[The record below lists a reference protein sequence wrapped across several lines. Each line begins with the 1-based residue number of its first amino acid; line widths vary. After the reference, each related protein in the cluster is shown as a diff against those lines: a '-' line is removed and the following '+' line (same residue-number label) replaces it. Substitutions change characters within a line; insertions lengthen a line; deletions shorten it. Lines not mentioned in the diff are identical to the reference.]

1 MTPSSADP
9 AAMAGPAAETIEV
22 AVRPPYPVVVGHGI
36 LARLP
41 EWVREARVAVITD
54 ETVAHLHAEVVR
66 RALQEAGRHVS
77 LHVVSPGEDSKSF
90 DALASL
96 LRAFAREGL
105 DRGAAVL
112 AVGGGVVSD
121 LGGYAAA
128 SYMRGI
134 AFYVAPTTTLAMVD
148 ASVGG
153 KTGINLP
160 EGKNLVGAFW
170 QPAAVVADVATL
182 ATLPPREFRLGAVEA
197 FKHGLLEDPGLLD
210 LPEDPG
216 FAPQGDPAVLIARI
230 ARSIRV
236 KAAVVA
242 ADEREAGVRAH
253 LNLGHTL
260 GHALE
265 AVTHHDLPHGDAVA
279 YGLLFASHLG
289 RARGWADWTPHV
301 ERLLAWLQ
309 PAPLPSATF
318 DELAPYLQRDKKNRG
333 GRVRFVL
340 LEEVG
345 RPRVVDDVT
354 VEEQRAAWAAVE
366 IGRRTRQDAAAPR
379 EEKEGS

>member
-1 MTPSSADP
+1 MRSSPDP
-9 AAMAGPAAETIEV
+9 ARARGRATETIAIGV
-22 AVRPPYPVVVGHGI
+22 TPPYPVVVGHGI

-41 EWVREARVAVITD
+41 EWVQEARVAVVTD
-54 ETVAHLHAEVVR
+54 ETVARLYADRVGR
-66 RALQEAGRHVS
+66 SLRDAGGQVS
-77 LHVVSPGEDSKSF
+77 LHAVPPGEDSKSF
-90 DALASL
+90 DMLEWI
-96 LRAFAREGL
+96 LRGFAAEGV

-112 AVGGGVVSD
+112 ALGGGVVSD
-121 LGGYAAA
+121 LAGYAAA

-134 AFYVAPTTTLAMVD
+134 AFYVTPTTTLAMVD

-160 EGKNLVGAFW
+160 AGKNLVGAFW
-170 QPAAVVADVATL
+170 QPRAVIADVATL
-182 ATLPPREFRLGAVEA
+182 ASLSQREFRLGAVEA

-210 LPEDPG
+210 LPEDEA
-216 FAPQGDPAVLIARI
+216 FAPEGDAGVLIERI

-236 KAAVVA
+236 KAEVVA
-242 ADEREAGVRAH
+242 ADEREAGIRAH

-265 AVTHHDLPHGDAVA
+265 AVTDHVLPHGDAVA

-289 RARGWADWTPHV
+289 RARGWADWTAHV
-301 ERLLAWLQ
+301 ERLLEWLQ
-309 PAPLPSATF
+309 PAPLPLLAY

-333 GRVRFVL
+333 GRIRFVL

-354 VEEQRAAWAAVE
+354 AEEGRAAWAAVQAS
-366 IGRRTRQDAAAPR
+366 RRMHPDAHTPD
-379 EEKEGS
+379 EEKGGS